1 MKTKSCLT
9 SAVALALATLSF
21 LTGCVENR
29 FVIQP
34 AEHIATEHQ
43 SVAKGKIHLMPMK
56 KDAWIIEVTPGVTNL
71 DPNWASLKLK
81 SVGSPDRDALKP
93 SEFVT
98 TADMTKLMQERTF
111 QALQQAGFQVSE
123 GDSIPDGADLVIAP
137 LLQAAF
143 VSLPSPSSPS
153 AIVRV
158 RVEIKNVKTG
168 TSITTLIVGYG
179 QSFMYFTLAQ
189 GLERAMDEAMEN
201 YQKHLIQDTK
211 DFQGSL

>member
-1 MKTKSCLT
+1 MKTKRFIT
-9 SAVALALATLSF
+9 SAAVLATLTF
-21 LTGCVENR
+21 LSGCGENR
-29 FVIQP
+29 FAIRP
-34 AEHIATEHQ
+34 SERISTEHQ
-43 SVAKGKIHLMPMK
+43 SVAKGNVHIMPMK
-56 KDAWIIEVTPGVTNL
+56 KDSWIIEVTPGVTNL

-81 SVGSPDRDALKP
+81 AIGGSDSSTLKP

-98 TADMTKLMQERTF
+98 TADMTKLMQEKTIE
-111 QALQQAGFQVSE
+111 ALQQAGFKVTE
-123 GDSIPDGADLVIAP
+123 GDTIPGEADVIIAP

-158 RVEIKNVKTG
+158 RVEFKNVKTG
-168 TSITTLIVGYG
+168 SSITNLIVGYG

-189 GLERAMDEAMEN
+189 GLERAMDEAMVN
-201 YQKHLIQDTK
+201 YQRNLIQETK